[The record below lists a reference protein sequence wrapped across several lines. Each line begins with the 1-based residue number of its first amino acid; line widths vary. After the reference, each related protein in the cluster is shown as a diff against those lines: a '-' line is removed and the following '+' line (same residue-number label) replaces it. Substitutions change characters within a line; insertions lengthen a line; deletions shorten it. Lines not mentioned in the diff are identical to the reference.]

1 MSENLRFDGRVVV
14 ITGAGSGLGRAYAL
28 EFAKRGAKIVVN
40 DLGGSVKGEGKSTRA
55 ADEVAEMV
63 RNAGSVAA
71 VNYDSVE
78 NGDKIIK
85 TAIDAF
91 GRVDIIINNAGIL
104 RDVSMLKMTS
114 SDWDTIINVHL
125 KGTFSVTKAA
135 WKYFKDQGYG
145 RIVNTSSGS
154 GIYGNFGQANYGAAK
169 MGIHG
174 FTQVLAKEGEKYN
187 IKANSICPVAASRM
201 TQDLFTPELM
211 ELLVPEKIV
220 PFVVCLCHE
229 SCKENGGLFEVAG
242 GWFTRLRW
250 QRAQG
255 AFLKGKFTA
264 EDVKK
269 EWTKVNCF
277 NGLNDYPTGTQD
289 TIGKIISFSSE
300 NAKPKL

>member
-91 GRVDIIINNAGIL
+91 GRVDIVINNAGIL

-135 WKYFKDQGYG
+135 WKYFKKQGYG

-174 FTQVLAKEGEKYN
+174 LTQVLAKEGEKYN
-187 IKANSICPVAASRM
+187 IRANSICPVAASRM
-201 TQDLFTPELM
+201 TQDLFTPELL

-229 SCKENGGLFEVAG
+229 SCTENGGLFEVAG

-250 QRAQG
+250 QRGQG

-269 EWTKVNCF
+269 EWAKVNCF
-277 NGLNDYPTGTQD
+277 NRQNDYPTGTQD
-289 TIGKIISFSSE
+289 TIGKIITFSSE